1 MAGAMAVALSFPSFD
16 FHGECLQPLACGALC
31 WPAERTLFV
40 ADLHFEK
47 ASSFA
52 RRGRLLP
59 PYDSLDTLA
68 ALLDAIEVTS
78 PARVICLG
86 DSFHDAGG
94 PARLPAP
101 ARNALKLLT
110 ASLDWL
116 WITGNH
122 DDAAAA
128 TLGGRVLA
136 EARLGPFTLRHEADP
151 ADPAPELSGHF
162 HPSLRLRVAGRRI
175 VRRCFALAPTKLVLP
190 AYGSMTGGLCLTDVA
205 FTAALGPAR
214 QALVVEG
221 DRLLRFP
228 VAALQRAA

>member
-1 MAGAMAVALSFPSFD
+1 MAGAMAVALSFPAFD
-16 FHGECLQPLACGALC
+16 FHGERLQPLACGALF
-31 WPAERTLFV
+31 WPAERTLLV

-68 ALLDAIEVTS
+68 ALLDAVEATG
-78 PARVICLG
+78 PARIVCLG
-86 DSFHDAGG
+86 DSFHDPGG

-101 ARNALKLLT
+101 ARAALKLLT

-122 DDAAAA
+122 DDTAAAS
-128 TLGGRVLA
+128 LGGRVLA

-151 ADPAPELSGHF
+151 TDAAPELSGHF

-175 VRRCFALAPTKLVLP
+175 VRRCFALTATKLVLP
-190 AYGSMTGGLCLTDVA
+190 AYGSMTGGLCITDAA
-205 FTAALGPAR
+205 FTTALGADR
-214 QALVVEG
+214 AALVVESG
-221 DRLLRFP
+221 RLLRFP
-228 VAALQRAA
+228 VAALARAA

>member
-1 MAGAMAVALSFPSFD
+1 MARAMPVSFSFQD
-16 FHGECLQPLACGALC
+16 ETLVPLACGALF
-31 WPAERTLFV
+31 WPATRTLFV

-68 ALLDAIEVTS
+68 ALLAALEATS
-78 PARVICLG
+78 ASRVVCLG

-94 PARLPAP
+94 PARLPAA
-101 ARNALKLLT
+101 ARSALKLLT

-122 DDAAAA
+122 DDTAAAS
-128 TLGGRVLA
+128 LGGRMLA

-151 ADPAPELSGHF
+151 ADPAAELSGHF

-175 VRRCFALAPTKLVLP
+175 VRRCFAVSATKLVLP
-190 AYGSMTGGLCLTDVA
+190 AYGSMTGGLCITDLA
-205 FTAALGPAR
+205 FTTALGPAR

-228 VAALQRAA
+228 VAALARAA